1 MNKVVSKAIKTARLP
16 LCLVIALS
24 LLSGCAGLLPLRKPG
39 PDFDPSVSK
48 ESLAPAWVATLPA
61 SGLPHNA
68 SAANLAQW
76 WQQLNDPV
84 LVDLIAAA
92 QTQSASVAQANAR
105 VAQARSG
112 LVQVQAAALP
122 TLDATLAQTRSA
134 FTFGGPV
141 ALQSRTQA
149 QLLSGWEID
158 LFGGRFRETQA
169 AIARAKARFV
179 DWHDAKVSVAAET
192 ATMYVQYRFCEQQI
206 GVLQADVKSRSET
219 ARLTDIAANAGFQPT
234 SSAAVLRAS
243 AADSRRR
250 LIGQQS
256 ECAIA
261 IKSMVALTA
270 IPEASLLA
278 KLSPNTATL
287 PKLASFSIASVPASA
302 LSQRPDLL
310 AAELELA
317 AASAEIGQAE
327 AAKYPRLSLAGAI
340 GPLRFSSGGFSFNA
354 TTWSIGPTISFP
366 LFDGG
371 KQRASF
377 ESAKVAY
384 AASEMNYRAKA
395 RMAVKEVEESLLRI
409 ALTTDKQADTDIAAK
424 GYKEALNAAQSKW
437 QVGIGNLLELEEAR
451 RQSLAADVELG
462 ILKRDQLLAW
472 VGLYRAVGGGWQPDE
487 SASQTQSKK

>member
-1 MNKVVSKAIKTARLP
+1 MNKAKLLLSVL
-16 LCLVIALS
+16 IATN

-39 PDFDPSVSK
+39 PDFDASASK
-48 ESLAPAWVATLPA
+48 DSLAQAWVATLPA
-61 SGLPHNA
+61 ASLPHGANA
-68 SAANLAQW
+68 SNLAQW

-84 LVDLIAAA
+84 LLDLISAA
-92 QTQSASVAQANAR
+92 QAQSASIAQANAR

-112 LVQVQAAALP
+112 LVQVQATALP
-122 TLDATLAQTRSA
+122 SLDSALSQTRSA
-134 FTFGGPV
+134 FSFGGPV
-141 ALQSRTQA
+141 ILQSRTQA
-149 QLLSGWEID
+149 QLLAGWEVD
-158 LFGGRFRETQA
+158 LFGGRFRETEA
-169 AIARAKARFV
+169 AIARAKARLV
-179 DWHDAKVSVAAET
+179 DWHDAKVSLAAET
-192 ATMYVQYRFCEQQI
+192 ATMYVQFRFCEQQI

-219 ARLTDIAANAGFQPT
+219 ARLTEIAANAGFQPT

-250 LIGQQS
+250 LISQQS
-256 ECAIA
+256 ECAVA

-270 IPEASLLA
+270 ISESELVA
-278 KLSPNTATL
+278 KLAPNAAKLPTL
-287 PKLASFSIASVPASA
+287 TTFVIASVPAKA
-302 LSQRPDLL
+302 LGQRPDLM

-327 AAKYPRLSLAGAI
+327 AAKYPRLSLAGSI
-340 GPLRFSSGGFSFNA
+340 GPVRFSSGGLSLN
-354 TTWSIGPTISFP
+354 TSTWSFGPSISLP

-371 KQRASF
+371 RQRAAF

-384 AASEMNYRAKA
+384 AASEVNYRSKA
-395 RMAVKEVEESLLRI
+395 RTAVKEVEESLLRI
-409 ALTTDKQADTDIAAK
+409 ALSIDKQADTDIAAK

-437 QVGIGNLLELEEAR
+437 QVGIGSLLELEEAR